1 MLKPKNV
8 HSCAQPKIYGKK
20 TVLAAQAVLN
30 FEPKELAQL
39 LPRPLWPLCKYAGE
53 QSGNPKAI
61 DNFSKPGAM
70 MFGHFGM

>member
-1 MLKPKNV
+1 MLILCVCTNPKISTAVLKPKNV

-39 LPRPLWPLCKYAGE
+39 LLAPLAVLL
-53 QSGNPKAI
+53 
-61 DNFSKPGAM
+61 
-70 MFGHFGM
+70 